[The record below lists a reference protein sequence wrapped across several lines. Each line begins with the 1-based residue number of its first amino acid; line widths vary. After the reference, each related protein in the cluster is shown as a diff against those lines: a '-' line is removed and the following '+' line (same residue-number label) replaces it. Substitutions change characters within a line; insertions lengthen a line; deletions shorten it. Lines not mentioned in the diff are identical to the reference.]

1 MSAVRS
7 SVCLSSSPPQCRF
20 RVVFP
25 FSTNKSHLVLK
36 TTGNSTIIRTKHIKI
51 TGRNLKVKWNKNN
64 TKKIRKTSDKSN
76 NKMLRSSRLQ
86 GSVVFLLLEVGLLDL
101 SLSLDSSSTVHVYRL
116 YSFHFYTTL
125 RLPMYVCMD
134 ILPLVILQFWTSFSH
149 DANDAFRTSASF
161 LFVPGVNGGIC
172 VGTSVK

>member
-1 MSAVRS
+1 MVVCCPFVRPFVFFS
-7 SVCLSSSPPQCRF
+7 STEYRF

-101 SLSLDSSSTVHVYRL
+101 SLSLDSSSSPYLQALLVSSL
-116 YSFHFYTTL
+116 YCIEITH
-125 RLPMYVCMD
+125 VCMYGYLTFGYIA
-134 ILPLVILQFWTSFSH
+134 ILNFFFPWCKRCLQDFCKF
-149 DANDAFRTSASF
+149 F
-161 LFVPGVNGGIC
+161 IC
-172 VGTSVK
+172 SRC

>member
-86 GSVVFLLLEVGLLDL
+86 VLYSYCWKLDCWIFHWALTPVV
-101 SLSLDSSSTVHVYRL
+101 VHIYRL
-116 YSFHFYTTL
+116 YSFHLYTAL